1 MINAAA
7 PTGPGGFKLS
17 QQPEQDAS
25 SIREV
30 ASIATPEPK
39 KKVEHTPESHKPKT
53 LYIGLLVFAV
63 LLMGFSGVMYLAT
76 KNQDNR
82 QQAYEPVRPVTPS
95 IDPQF
100 QRSAVTPVTSPF
112 VTVVDSPSPS
122 TVLLALG
129 TSNPYLV
136 SVIPSPI
143 PFDTP
148 SPSLTPFTSDTP
160 VVATY
165 SSRTKRVFSGKKL
178 PVSGSIGWTIVLI
191 AGGAFSI
198 IAGTYSIV
206 AKHNA

>member
-17 QQPEQDAS
+17 QQPVQDVS

-30 ASIATPEPK
+30 ASIATPELK
-39 KKVEHTPESHKPKT
+39 KKAEHTPSSHKPKT

-76 KNQDNR
+76 KSQDNR
-82 QQAYEPVRPVTPS
+82 QQAYEPVRSVTPS
-95 IDPQF
+95 VDPQF
-100 QRSAVTPVTSPF
+100 QRSAIIPVISPL
-112 VTVVDSPSPS
+112 VVAVDSPSPS
-122 TVLLALG
+122 PVLLALG

-136 SVIPSPI
+136 SVILSPV

-148 SPSLTPFTSDTP
+148 SPSLIPFTTDTP
-160 VVATY
+160 VAATF
-165 SSRTKRVFSGKKL
+165 SSRAKRISSGKKL
-178 PVSGSIGWTIVLI
+178 PVSGSIGWTVILI
-191 AGGAFSI
+191 ASGAFSI

-206 AKHNA
+206 AKRNV